1 MSEDPVVSRFR
12 ISARM
17 LRQSCPASGVAY
29 FSGVFFFIAISASAI
44 AQLSFEDVTDRSGLA
59 FEHFSGRSQE
69 HFLYETVST
78 GAATLDY
85 NNDGLIDIYLP
96 NGNLLANPD
105 VRWTNRLYRNEGGMR
120 FTDVTLESGA
130 GDVGFALGVTS
141 GDYDNDGDQDL
152 IVSNF
157 GPTVLLE
164 NLGDGTFV
172 RRVIASGREPR
183 LGAGVAF
190 LDADGDGNSD
200 LFVANYVQ
208 FDPNK
213 NVNREIFGVPAAP
226 GPKDYLPD
234 TDCLYA
240 NLGDGRFE
248 DVSQESGIDAFAGP
262 GMGVVAYDF
271 DGDRDTDIFVCN
283 DSAANHLYEN
293 LGNWEFDEIALLAG
307 LAYDVSGEKQASMGA
322 DVGDFDRDGLLDL
335 VATNFSNEIPNVYR
349 YSGDGYF
356 DDIGP
361 AVGLGV
367 LDQRLTWGVAFGDFN
382 NDAQLDL
389 FVASGHLF
397 DIVKGLNQNFAMPN
411 AILLQEK
418 GKLID
423 WSDSILAV
431 SGNPRVS
438 RAVCVEDFDNDGDL
452 DVLCLNSD
460 DQAQLLCNTSET
472 NGNYVQFNLVGTH
485 ANRDAIGSRVVVKDS
500 GGAEQTAVVVSGRG
514 YQSHF
519 GTRLH
524 FGLGSMEGDVSVSV
538 EWHGGE
544 TQEFSGL
551 ASSSRWTLIQGRPQ
565 AFADGTLAE

>member
-1 MSEDPVVSRFR
+1 
-12 ISARM
+12 M
-17 LRQSCPASGVAY
+17 LRLSCPALKL
-29 FSGVFFFIAISASAI
+29 VFAVEVIFCISLSANAI
-44 AQLSFEDVTDRSGLA
+44 AQLSFEDVTAKSGLA

-69 HFLYETVST
+69 HFLFETVST

-96 NGNLLANPD
+96 NGNLLDNPNL
-105 VRWTNRLYRNEGGMR
+105 RWANRLYRNDGGMQ
-120 FTDVTLESGA
+120 FTDVTMESGA
-130 GDVGFALGVTS
+130 GDVGFALGATA

-157 GPTVLLE
+157 GPTVMLE
-164 NLGDGTFV
+164 NNGDGTFV
-172 RRVIASGREPR
+172 RRVFASGKESR

-190 LDADGDGNSD
+190 LDADGDGSSD
-200 LFVANYVQ
+200 LFVANYVK

-213 NVNREIFGVPAAP
+213 KVNREIFGVPAAP

-240 NLGDGRFE
+240 SLSNGQFQ
-248 DVSQESGIDAFAGP
+248 DVSQQSGLTGFAGP

-293 LGNWEFDEIALLAG
+293 LGNWKFDEIALLAG
-307 LAYDVSGEKQASMGA
+307 LAYDVSGEKQASMGV

-335 VATNFSNEIPNVYR
+335 VATNFSDEIPNLYR
-349 YSGDGYF
+349 YSGAGYF

-367 LDQRLTWGVAFGDFN
+367 LDQKLTWGVAYGDFN
-382 NDAQLDL
+382 NDTHLDL

-411 AILLQEK
+411 TILVQKE
-418 GKLID
+418 GKFVDL
-423 WSDSILAV
+423 SSSIPAV
-431 SGNPRVS
+431 SGMPRVS

-452 DVLCLNSD
+452 DVVCLNSD
-460 DQAQLLCNTSET
+460 DQVQLLCNTSEAT
-472 NGNYVQFNLVGTH
+472 GNYIQFNLVGTR
-485 ANRDAIGSRVVVKDS
+485 ANRDAIGSRVVVRDS
-500 GGAEQTAVVVSGRG
+500 GGVEQTAVVVSGRG

-524 FGLGSMEGDVSVSV
+524 FGLGPSDGEVSVKI
-538 EWHGGE
+538 EWHGGDA
-544 TQEFSGL
+544 QEFTGL
-551 ASSSRWTLIQGRPQ
+551 ASRSRWTLIQGNPH
-565 AFADGTLAE
+565 AFTGAAIED